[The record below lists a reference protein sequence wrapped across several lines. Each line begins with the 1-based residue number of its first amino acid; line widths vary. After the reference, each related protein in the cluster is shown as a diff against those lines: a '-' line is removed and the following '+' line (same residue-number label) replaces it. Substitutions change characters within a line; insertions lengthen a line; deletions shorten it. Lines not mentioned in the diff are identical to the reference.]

1 MACKQWVVLSET
13 SGNET
18 EIVQSRIVFGKG
30 GSRLPKG
37 LKVNERFFVKE
48 GVDYSRA

>member
-1 MACKQWVVLSET
+1 MACKQWVVFSET

-37 LKVNERFFVKE
+37 LKGHKLIK
-48 GVDYSRA
+48 D